1 MSADPTPR
9 SIEELSTEFLAQVCY
24 QAANEERRHAADVEA
39 SDLLVYRQVAK
50 AEALTRAKWFD
61 AAGDRLV
68 ALSRSPEPLVKALEQ
83 ARREYGAFGS
93 LSGETLSQMDAAL
106 RAALA
111 PGEGKDVGQK

>member
-1 MSADPTPR
+1 MSADPTP
-9 SIEELSTEFLAQVCY
+9 
-24 QAANEERRHAADVEA
+24 
-39 SDLLVYRQVAK
+39 
-50 AEALTRAKWFD
+50 EALIKEWNRLND
-61 AAGDRLV
+61 AVFRTGAYSARMAHIASAVNCLNLLGIKDL
-68 ALSRSPEPLVKALEQ
+68 LSRSPEPLVKALEQ